1 MEAALLA
8 LMDKPQAE
16 ATETDFID
24 LIERIPLVPNI
35 EVLN

>member
-1 MEAALLA
+1 MEATLLA

-16 ATETDFID
+16 VTPQDYKN
-24 LIERIPLVPNI
+24 LIERIPLNPNI